1 MALHG
6 LEIVNKIMY
15 NGYERHYMDELL
27 FTAEYTSEALEQLSE
42 KEKAVI
48 VLYYFED
55 LSIKEIASILQMP
68 VGTVKYHLSYGRN
81 HLRNFLQ

>member
-15 NGYERHYMDELL
+15 NDYERHYMDELL

-42 KEKAVI
+42 
-48 VLYYFED
+48 LD
-55 LSIKEIASILQMP
+55 
-68 VGTVKYHLSYGRN
+68 G
-81 HLRNFLQ
+81 

>member
-1 MALHG
+1 MKQSK
-6 LEIVNKIMY
+6 VY
-15 NGYERHYMDELL
+15 R
-27 FTAEYTSEALEQLSE
+27 S
-42 KEKAVI
+42 VI

-55 LSIKEIASILQMP
+55 LSIKEIASILRMP

>member
-1 MALHG
+1 MEIRLYNEKGVKTMVDKAVLKR
-6 LEIVNKIMY
+6 LEN
-15 NGYERHYMDELL
+15 EE
-27 FTAEYTSEALEQLSE
+27 FTE